1 MKKALFVLM
10 LLPIFLFANEYK
22 KVTLQLNWLNQF
34 QFAGYYVAKE
44 KGFYKDVG
52 LDVDIK
58 EYTFNTDLLNS
69 IKTGK
74 SDFAIGRSSLLIDR
88 AKGEDIV
95 ALGAIFQESPMMLLV
110 RKDSHIISVRDLKGK
125 NIMITPDA
133 AFSAS
138 LLAMLSA
145 NGISRKDFTT
155 QNHSF
160 NLDDLI
166 SGNTDAMA
174 SYLSNE
180 PITLDE
186 KGIKYKVFKP
196 KDYGFE
202 FYSDILFT
210 SGKFIKNNP
219 KLTKDFYEASL
230 KGWEY
235 AFEHKAEA
243 AEIIYKKYNSQNKS
257 YIHLIKE
264 GEILSKLAY
273 IDNTEIG
280 ALSKKKLQNI
290 FNVFKLFGLVKYDI
304 KMNDFI
310 YDGNSHK
317 TMSFE
322 ISPMEQK
329 FIFIILFLFI
339 TVFLVVIFVLKK
351 NKYLKE
357 QLQTVIDATDDFIL
371 YKDSKFRYL
380 GCNKSF
386 EKFVGKKKSEII
398 GKDDFELFSKEH
410 AQLFRKRDMEALK
423 LNSIHTNHEHVK
435 YENQN
440 IIMQSKVIPFK
451 YMKSKE
457 EGILVV
463 CRDITELH
471 DIHEKLKKEAY
482 HDELTNIFNRKAFN
496 ERIEEKFDLYYRYKN
511 EFCIAMYDIDDF
523 KCINDTYGHDVGDKV
538 LIDMTNYIKKHIRKT
553 DLIFRVG
560 GEEFI
565 VLLPKTP
572 ILEAFDVIEKIRIG
586 VSKLNL
592 IKDKKVTISIGI
604 TQVKENDNPTSIYER
619 IDKLMYVS
627 KHEGKNRTSRD

>member
-1 MKKALFVLM
+1 MKKALFIFLIF
-10 LLPIFLFANEYK
+10 PILLFANEYK
-22 KVTLQLNWLNQF
+22 KVILQLNWLNQF

-58 EYTFNTDLLNS
+58 EYTFNTDLIDL

-74 SDFAIGRSSLLIDR
+74 SDFAIGRSSLLIEKAR
-88 AKGEDIV
+88 GEDVV
-95 ALGAIFQESPMMLLV
+95 ALGAIFQESPLMLLV
-110 RKDSHIISVRDLKGK
+110 RKDSHIVSVSDLKGK
-125 NIMITPDA
+125 KIMITPDA

-145 NGISRKDFTT
+145 NGLNKNDFIT
-155 QNHSF
+155 QSHSF
-160 NLDDLI
+160 KLDDLI
-166 SGNTDAMA
+166 AGNTDAMA

-180 PITLDE
+180 PIILDD
-186 KGIKYKVFKP
+186 KAIKYKIFKP
-196 KDYGFE
+196 KDYGFN

-210 SGKFIKNNP
+210 SNKFIKNNP
-219 KLTKDFYEASL
+219 KLTKDFYEATL
-230 KGWEY
+230 KGWKY
-235 AFEHKAEA
+235 AFEHKAET
-243 AEIIYKKYNSQNKS
+243 AEIIYKKYNTQNKS

-264 GEILSKLAY
+264 GEILEKLAY
-273 IDNTEIG
+273 LDNPEIG
-280 ALSKKKLQNI
+280 ALNKKKLQNI
-290 FNVFKLFGLVKYDI
+290 FNVFKLFGLVKNDI
-304 KMNDFI
+304 NMNDFI

-317 TMSFE
+317 TMSLE
-322 ISPMEQK
+322 ISPIKQK
-329 FIFIILFLFI
+329 LIFIILFLFI
-339 TVFLVVIFVLKK
+339 TIFLTVLFILKK
-351 NKYLKE
+351 NRYLKE

-371 YKDSKFRYL
+371 YKDNKFRYL

-398 GKDDFELFSKEH
+398 GKNDFELFSKEY
-410 AQLFRKRDMEALK
+410 AQLFRKRDMEALN
-423 LNSIHTNHEHVK
+423 LNSMHINNEQVV

-440 IIMQSKVIPFK
+440 IIIQSKVIPFK
-451 YMKSKE
+451 YTKSKK

-523 KCINDTYGHDVGDKV
+523 KRINDTYGHDVGDKV
-538 LIDMTNYIKKHIRKT
+538 LIDMTKYIKQHIRKT

-560 GEEFI
+560 GEEFVI
-565 VLLPKTP
+565 LFPKTP
-572 ILEAFDVIEKIRIG
+572 ILEAFEAIEKIRVE
-586 VSKLNL
+586 VSNLNL

-627 KHEGKNRTSRD
+627 KHEGKNRTSKD

>member
-1 MKKALFVLM
+1 MKKALFLFII
-10 LLPIFLFANEYK
+10 LPILLFADEYK

-58 EYTFNTDLLNS
+58 EYTFNTDLVNS
-69 IKTGK
+69 IKTK
-74 SDFAIGRSSLLIDR
+74 KADFAIGRSSLLIER
-88 AKGEDIV
+88 AKGEDVV
-95 ALGAIFQESPMMLLV
+95 ALGAIFQESPLMLLV
-110 RKDSHIISVRDLKGK
+110 RKDSHIVSVRDLKDK
-125 NIMITPDA
+125 KIMITPDA

-145 NGISRKDFTT
+145 NGLNKNDFIT
-155 QNHSF
+155 QSHSF
-160 NLDDLI
+160 KLDDLI

-180 PITLDE
+180 PIILND
-186 KGIKYKVFKP
+186 KGIKYKIFKP
-196 KDYGFE
+196 KDYGFD

-210 SGKFIKNNP
+210 SSKFIKENS
-219 KLTKDFYEASL
+219 KLTKDFYEASI
-230 KGWEY
+230 KGWKY
-235 AFEHKAEA
+235 AFEHKAET

-273 IDNTEIG
+273 VDNTEIG
-280 ALSKKKLQNI
+280 DLNKKKLQNI
-290 FNVFKLFGLVKYDI
+290 FNVFKLFGLVKNDI
-304 KMNDFI
+304 NMNDFI

-317 TMSFE
+317 TMSLE
-322 ISPMEQK
+322 ISPMKQK
-329 FIFIILFLFI
+329 LIFIILFLFI
-339 TVFLVVIFVLKK
+339 TVFLIVLFILKK
-351 NKYLKE
+351 NRYLKE

-371 YKDSKFRYL
+371 YKDNKFRYL

-398 GKDDFELFSKEH
+398 GKNDFELFSKEY
-410 AQLFRKRDMEALK
+410 AQLFRKRDMEALS
-423 LNSIHTNHEHVK
+423 LNSIHINNECVV
-435 YENQN
+435 YEDQK
-440 IIMQSKVIPFK
+440 IILQSKVIPFK
-451 YMKSKE
+451 YKKTKK

-523 KCINDTYGHDVGDKV
+523 KHINDTYGHDVGDKV

-572 ILEAFDVIEKIRIG
+572 ILEAFDVIEKIRIE

-604 TQVKENDNPTSIYER
+604 TQVKENDNPTFIYER

-627 KHEGKNRTSRD
+627 KHEGKNRTSKD